1 MDTLARRQACS
12 SRSQRSTALA
22 LGPAPSI
29 TTPNLLAT
37 IAGGKWRSRLQ
48 QDSAGS
54 EARGR
59 AMHAGRSN
67 ARRRGNDRCA
77 WAEVDR
83 HAWKPAR
90 EETTRGRRIQAEGS
104 ARDACASVWT
114 SRRNKPM
121 NEKVKAWEMETC
133 NHLHAACNP
142 SQ

>member
-1 MDTLARRQACS
+1 VVTHANITMMVNVVATLFLQYLTEYAKTGGGACVV
-12 SRSQRSTALA
+12 
-22 LGPAPSI
+22 
-29 TTPNLLAT
+29 
-37 IAGGKWRSRLQ
+37 GGKWRSRLQ

-83 HAWKPAR
+83 HAWKSAR
-90 EETTRGRRIQAEGS
+90 EETTRGRRTQAEGS